1 LRGLLPWLPSP
12 GRDEAEQPSHC
23 ERQTPFRQGLGRDS
37 RLIICQI
44 DVLKLTELLP
54 ELSTERTRL
63 LDNLGRVRREVG
75 PITPEL
81 SDALADYMNIRRG
94 EVHEVVS
101 FYSFLDVP
109 MDAVRVCI
117 GPVCDCLGAQE
128 LLAKERGRANGK
140 PVLGVECLGHCDLA
154 PVLLRGDTVEPEVRY
169 RTNTGEVLGLHE
181 PDDSLAGYE
190 RRGGLRVLRSLPGT
204 ERIVEELKTSG
215 LAGYGGAGFPTG
227 LKWEAVAKEASPRYV
242 VVNADEGEPGT
253 IKDRYVME
261 LRPHLMLEATLI
273 AMDFAE
279 ATEGF
284 VYLREEYA
292 TARDKLLSALD
303 EFRAAGLLDGRT
315 LELVVGAGAYIC
327 GEETAMLESMEGR
340 RGMPRLKPPFP
351 SQVGYLGRPTLINNV
366 ETLAHIPAILSNGGE
381 WYAGLGVNGAKG
393 VRLWSLS
400 GAVAAPGCY
409 EAPNGVTLR
418 ELIDEYAGGA
428 TDEIGAIVPGG
439 AASGILPP
447 EALDVPVTR
456 DHLREWGVGVGSAG
470 VQIFPKR
477 YVPLRLLAETMRFF
491 AEESCQKCTPCR
503 IGNRGMHHLLE
514 ELEHGRVAMSRR
526 QTEEW
531 LEAMV
536 QTSICGLGQGAP
548 FPMRSAFRYWPEV
561 FAPLGEAAA

>member
-1 LRGLLPWLPSP
+1 M
-12 GRDEAEQPSHC
+12 
-23 ERQTPFRQGLGRDS
+23 
-37 RLIICQI
+37 
-44 DVLKLTELLP
+44 
-54 ELSTERTRL
+54 
-63 LDNLGRVRREVG
+63 RREVG

-128 LLAKERGRANGK
+128 LLAKERERANGK

-181 PDDSLAGYE
+181 PDSSLAGYE
-190 RRGGLRVLRSLPGT
+190 RRGGLRVLRSQPGK
-204 ERIVEELKTSG
+204 ERIVEELKASG

-227 LKWEAVAKEASPRYV
+227 LKWEAVAKEPSPRYV

-292 TARDKLLSALD
+292 TARDKLVSALD

-366 ETLAHIPAILSNGGE
+366 ETLAHIPAILANGGE

-418 ELIDEYAGGA
+418 TLVDEYAGGA

-447 EALDVPVTR
+447 EALDVPLTR

-561 FAPLGEAAA
+561 FASLGEPAAA